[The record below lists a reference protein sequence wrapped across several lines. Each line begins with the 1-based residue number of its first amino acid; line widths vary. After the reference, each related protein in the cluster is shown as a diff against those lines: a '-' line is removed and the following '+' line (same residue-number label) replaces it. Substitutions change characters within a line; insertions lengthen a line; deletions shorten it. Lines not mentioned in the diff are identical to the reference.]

1 MENSSRSTGGSGKP
15 PTPKFRGAPQN
26 TQNTITVDTL
36 VPAGSQLVIECPDCD
51 SSASDK
57 VVIGKVPF
65 DIPANSKITITF
77 DDADPTKP

>member
-26 TQNTITVDTL
+26 TITVDTL
-36 VPAGSQLVIECPDCD
+36 VQAGSQLVIECPDCD
-51 SSASDK
+51 SPAS

-65 DIPANSKITITF
+65 DIPANSKITISF